1 MDESS
6 NSGIIDGNFITATDM
21 MTVYESISLRG
32 FNQVVK
38 MRRQG
43 KWFILKGL
51 KPEYRDLQAYIEL
64 LKKEFDLSAQLDHPN
79 IVKAFAKEMNDEL
92 GPCIVMEYVDGMRL
106 DAFWKAIHPKK
117 PVARW

>member
-43 KWFILKGL
+43 K
-51 KPEYRDLQAYIEL
+51 
-64 LKKEFDLSAQLDHPN
+64 
-79 IVKAFAKEMNDEL
+79 
-92 GPCIVMEYVDGMRL
+92 
-106 DAFWKAIHPKK
+106 
-117 PVARW
+117 